1 MERLEEEVARLHAQ
15 LQGERAEAEK
25 AAAAA
30 AAAACRME
38 ELTALAEAKA
48 LEAQSRESST
58 LAEQRMLLKRVELE
72 LEEERVDCEHFKDN
86 CEQLRKT
93 NAGV

>member
-1 MERLEEEVARLHAQ
+1 MARRLEEEVARLHTQ

-25 AAAAA
+25 AA